1 MTKKMLF
8 PTPKAVI
15 EQIPIS
21 DDMEAVT
28 TALQEWKGAGGV
40 PLPVTYSSKL
50 HKELQKCGWDILD
63 QKTIVKKEIVYITPL
78 LILGIILCIA
88 GIGAGVG
95 LMSAGKVDAGILTG
109 LISVGGIFFVFITA
123 TEVEERSR
131 RR

>member
-50 HKELQKCGWDILD
+50 HRELQKCGWDILD
-63 QKTIVKKEIVYITPL
+63 QKTIVKKPMLNLTVFTIIYISSC
-78 LILGIILCIA
+78 LIGMGLGI
-88 GIGAGVG
+88 G
-95 LMSAGKVDAGILTG
+95 LVLGNLSCG
-109 LISVGGIFFVFITA
+109 VFIA
-123 TEVEERSR
+123 MCSFGALFLVIPIGDALERR
-131 RR
+131 FG

>member
-88 GIGAGVG
+88 GMGAGVG
-95 LMSAGKVDAGILTG
+95 LIVAHNGEAGLLTM
-109 LISVGGIFFVFITA
+109 ITFAVGIFFVFTTA

>member
-63 QKTIVKKEIVYITPL
+63 QKTIVKKPMVNVTVFTIIYISSC
-78 LILGIILCIA
+78 LIGMGLGI
-88 GIGAGVG
+88 G
-95 LMSAGKVDAGILTG
+95 LVLGNLSCG
-109 LISVGGIFFVFITA
+109 VFIA
-123 TEVEERSR
+123 MCSFGALFLVIPIGDALERR
-131 RR
+131 FG

>member
-50 HKELQKCGWDILD
+50 HRELQKCGWDIVD
-63 QKTIVKKEIVYITPL
+63 QKTIVKKPMLNLTVFTIIYISSC
-78 LILGIILCIA
+78 LIGMGLGI
-88 GIGAGVG
+88 G
-95 LMSAGKVDAGILTG
+95 LVLGNLSCG
-109 LISVGGIFFVFITA
+109 VFIA
-123 TEVEERSR
+123 MCSFGALFLVIPIGDALERR
-131 RR
+131 FG

>member
-63 QKTIVKKEIVYITPL
+63 QKTIVKKPMLNLTVFTIIYISSC
-78 LILGIILCIA
+78 LIGMGLGI
-88 GIGAGVG
+88 G
-95 LMSAGKVDAGILTG
+95 LVLGNLSCG
-109 LISVGGIFFVFITA
+109 VFIA
-123 TEVEERSR
+123 MCSFGALFLVIPIGDALERR
-131 RR
+131 FG

>member
-50 HKELQKCGWDILD
+50 HRELQKCGWDIVD
-63 QKTIVKKEIVYITPL
+63 QKTIVKKPMVNVTAFAVVWIASCLAGTGLGVGMMLGHLSIGV
-78 LILGIILCIA
+78 LILMCSLSA
-88 GIGAGVG
+88 LPLVVPIG
-95 LMSAGKVDAGILTG
+95 DAL
-109 LISVGGIFFVFITA
+109 
-123 TEVEERSR
+123 ERR
-131 RR
+131 FG

>member
-50 HKELQKCGWDILD
+50 HKELQKCGWDIVD
-63 QKTIVKKEIVYITPL
+63 QKTIVKKPMLNLTVFTIIYISSC
-78 LILGIILCIA
+78 LIGMGLGI
-88 GIGAGVG
+88 G
-95 LMSAGKVDAGILTG
+95 LVLGNLSCG
-109 LISVGGIFFVFITA
+109 VFIA
-123 TEVEERSR
+123 MCSFGALFLVIPIGDALERR
-131 RR
+131 FG

>member
-50 HKELQKCGWDILD
+50 HRELQKCGWDIVD
-63 QKTIVKKEIVYITPL
+63 QKTIVKKPMLNLTVFTIIYISSC
-78 LILGIILCIA
+78 LIGMGLGI
-88 GIGAGVG
+88 G
-95 LMSAGKVDAGILTG
+95 LVLGNLSCG
-109 LISVGGIFFVFITA
+109 VFIA
-123 TEVEERSR
+123 MCSFGALFLVIPIGDW
-131 RR
+131 